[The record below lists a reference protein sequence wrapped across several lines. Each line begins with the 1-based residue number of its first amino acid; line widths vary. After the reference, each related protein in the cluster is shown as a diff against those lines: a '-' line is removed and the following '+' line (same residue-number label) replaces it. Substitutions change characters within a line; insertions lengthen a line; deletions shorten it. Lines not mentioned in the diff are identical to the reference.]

1 MFDRT
6 TCFRHLLLL
15 LLLLLAAAAT
25 ATAAA
30 AAAAVSS
37 AAATFAAAAA
47 AATALLLLVG
57 PARCFFLPPNS
68 LTKAIYDGCCTELS
82 ETFRVRILTKREKKA
97 RDSKMCCCCRCCL
110 FCCGW
115 CPTRIRFENEAM
127 PTGGI
132 TREVF
137 F

>member
-57 PARCFFLPPNS
+57 PAWCFFFPSNS
-68 LTKAIYDGCCTELS
+68 LAKAIYDGCCTDLS
-82 ETFRVRILTKREKKA
+82 EKFRVRIL
-97 RDSKMCCCCRCCL
+97 
-110 FCCGW
+110 
-115 CPTRIRFENEAM
+115 I
-127 PTGGI
+127 
-132 TREVF
+132 
-137 F
+137 